1 MIEEKRK
8 KTIQI
13 IISIALLIIAFILD
27 NIINLNIIYKTIIY
41 LIPYF
46 VCSFDVYKE
55 AFEDIKSGEIFD
67 ESFLMCIATIGA
79 IIIGFL
85 PNSEPELIEA
95 VFVMLFFQIGEFF
108 EIIAEEDSESS
119 INKLLEIRPD
129 YANLKNDNG
138 EILKVDPKKVR
149 ILDTIVV
156 NPGEKIPMDG
166 NIINGESTINTSAL
180 TGESIPRNVYE
191 GDYVMSGC
199 INLTGQIEI
208 KVMKTFD
215 DSTASK
221 IIDMVENSNENKAN
235 ADKFITKF
243 SKTYTPMV
251 LFLALLVF
259 LIPPLFDSNYVV
271 WLKRSLTFLVV
282 SCPCA
287 LVISV
292 PLSFFGAIGCAAK
305 KGILIKG
312 ANYLEMLSKVGIIA
326 FDKTGTLTKGTF
338 EVVAVHPKKYNEKE
352 ILHLAAHVEN
362 YSSHPIAKSLKS
374 AYDNYA
380 NLDDKC
386 KIKNIEET
394 PGLGMKAK
402 VNNELIYVGSEK
414 YMNKLSIP
422 IEQCK
427 SSGTIIHVASEK
439 EYYGHI
445 VISDKL
451 RDNSKKVIDELK
463 ERKIKTILLSGDTK
477 EITEKVAKEL
487 KIDEYHY
494 SLMPKDKVKIVNE
507 ISKKYG
513 NEKVTFVGDG
523 INDVPILSRSDVG
536 IALGGL
542 GSDAAIESANIVLM
556 DDNLLKIKEAIQISK
571 KTVIIVKEN
580 IIFTLLVKFIVL
592 FLAFLGYSPMIL
604 AVFADVGVTILA
616 ILNSLRTLRM

>member
-1 MIEEKRK
+1 
-8 KTIQI
+8 
-13 IISIALLIIAFILD
+13 
-27 NIINLNIIYKTIIY
+27 
-41 LIPYF
+41 
-46 VCSFDVYKE
+46 
-55 AFEDIKSGEIFD
+55 
-67 ESFLMCIATIGA
+67 
-79 IIIGFL
+79 
-85 PNSEPELIEA
+85 
-95 VFVMLFFQIGEFF
+95 
-108 EIIAEEDSESS
+108 
-119 INKLLEIRPD
+119 
-129 YANLKNDNG
+129 
-138 EILKVDPKKVR
+138 
-149 ILDTIVV
+149 
-156 NPGEKIPMDG
+156 
-166 NIINGESTINTSAL
+166 
-180 TGESIPRNVYE
+180 
-191 GDYVMSGC
+191 
-199 INLTGQIEI
+199 
-208 KVMKTFD
+208 
-215 DSTASK
+215 
-221 IIDMVENSNENKAN
+221 
-235 ADKFITKF
+235 
-243 SKTYTPMV
+243 MV

-287 LVISV
+287 LIISV

-312 ANYLEMLSKVGIIA
+312 ANYLEMLSKTGIIA

-338 EVVAVHPKKYNEKE
+338 EVIAVHPKKYNEKE
-352 ILHLAAHVEN
+352 LLHLAAHVEN

-374 AYDNYA
+374 AYDNYD

-386 KIKNIEET
+386 KIKNVEET

-422 IEQCK
+422 IEHCK
-427 SSGTIIHVASEK
+427 SSGTIIHIASEK

-451 RDNSKKVIDELK
+451 RDNSKEVIKELK
-463 ERKIKTILLSGDTK
+463 KDKIKTILLSGDTK

-487 KIDEYHY
+487 NIDEYHY
-494 SLMPKDKVKIVNE
+494 NLMPKDKVKIVNE

-513 NEKVTFVGDG
+513 NEKVAFVGDG
-523 INDVPILSRSDVG
+523 INDVPILSRSDIG

-542 GSDAAIESANIVLM
+542 GSDAAIESSNIVLM

-571 KTVIIVKEN
+571 KTGIIVKEN

-592 FLAFLGYSPMIL
+592 ILAFFGYSPMFL